1 MTIEFVYIWF
11 CTFLEIEFEWMISY
25 YIKEALVDCVYAM
38 MLEMRVLEES

>member
-1 MTIEFVYIWF
+1 MEFFHIWF

-38 MLEMRVLEES
+38 MHEMRVLEES